1 MLKSLTALVALLFMS
16 MSLSGC
22 LLGAAAGAG
31 AIAADEINE
40 DDGEFD
46 PLEEAYD
53 GDPETRGPADGLDND
68 RD

>member
-1 MLKSLTALVALLFMS
+1 MIKSLTALLALLFMS

-31 AIAADEINE
+31 AIAADEANE
-40 DDGEFD
+40 NDGDFD

-53 GDPETRGPADGLDND
+53 GDPDTRGPADVVDD
-68 RD
+68 DDD

>member
-1 MLKSLTALVALLFMS
+1 MKMLASLLVLLGMS

-31 AIAADEINE
+31 AIAVDEADEN
-40 DDGEFD
+40 DGDFD

-53 GDPETRGPADGLDND
+53 GDPDTKGPIDDD
-68 RD
+68 D

>member
-1 MLKSLTALVALLFMS
+1 MKKLAGLMALMMMS
-16 MSLSGC
+16 TSLSGC

-31 AIAADEINE
+31 YVAHDEATEN
-40 DDGEFD
+40 DGKFD

-53 GDPETRGPADGLDND
+53 GDPETRGPADAVDDD

>member
-1 MLKSLTALVALLFMS
+1 MIKVVASLAVLLGMS

-31 AIAADEINE
+31 YVAHDEATEN
-40 DDGEFD
+40 DGKFD

-53 GDPETRGPADGLDND
+53 GDPDTKGPLDD
-68 RD
+68 DDEE